1 MTSPHLAPSIKAA
14 HTRRV
19 FERATPNPSGMQAC
33 LHSAI
38 ATMRS
43 GIKAFVSDRH
53 KGGICGSARR
63 ASRQIVQG
71 EAEVGR
77 DRFAADLPTNR
88 RIGFPDDARKLSAP
102 GYVTSVTPI
111 VTLARMLAVSL
122 AMIAGIL
129 ALDLLV
135 LWIAAGKLIERLPF

>member
-19 FERATPNPSGMQAC
+19 FERATLNPQGMQSC

-43 GIKAFVSDRH
+43 GIKEFVAARH
-53 KGGICGSARR
+53 KGGICGSVQR
-63 ASRQIVQG
+63 ASRQIVHG
-71 EAEVGR
+71 EAEEKR
-77 DRFAADLPTNR
+77 DRLAADLPTDR
-88 RIGFPDDARKLSAP
+88 RTGFPDDAPKLSAP
-102 GYVTSVTPI
+102 GYATSVTP
-111 VTLARMLAVSL
+111 VVKLPRMLAVAL
-122 AMIAGIL
+122 AMIGGIL